1 MDTKAKHTLL
11 LVDDERS
18 ILSALKRL
26 FRKEGLRILTA
37 ESGRQAL
44 DTLRQE
50 NAPVSLIISDQ
61 RMPGMNGATFLAE
74 SMTLVPDAVR
84 FLLTG
89 YSDMEAVV
97 DAVNNGKIHRYL
109 VKPWNDAELLLYVR
123 EALRQVE
130 LKQENIRLSALTQKQ
145 NQELQALN
153 QKLEERVEERTWA
166 LKTQN
171 KKLKQLNR
179 GLEKSL
185 MDSIHLLLSLV
196 ESSNPKLGAYMKAT
210 GKLARR
216 IAEAAGM
223 EERLQNQLEMA
234 GLVHDIGLLGMPER
248 ILEKDERSMAPK
260 EFDAYAQHPE
270 IAALSLSS
278 VTELKEIGKIV
289 AAHHENIDGS
299 GFPHGLQGGHLST
312 GARILAIA
320 ADYCTMIHLW
330 PRVIRRMI
338 SVAGRYTSQDALN
351 RLEYDDEATIREKIA
366 ESVITEGAG
375 TRYDADLVSLF
386 LTCIGSDPTI
396 KTIQHLPFDQLEP
409 GLVLADD
416 LRLKDG
422 RLLIT
427 RGTALDP
434 NALKVIGEIGRQGMI
449 DGRVAIMVPLDT
461 HPERQAKA

>member
-1 MDTKAKHTLL
+1 MDLQNKHTLL
-11 LVDDERS
+11 LVDDEHG

-37 ESGRQAL
+37 ENGRQGL
-44 DTLRQE
+44 DTLRQ
-50 NAPVSLIISDQ
+50 ADTPVSLIISDQ

-74 SMTLVPDAVR
+74 SMTLVPDAMR

-89 YSDMEAVV
+89 YSDMDAVV

-130 LKQENIRLSALTQKQ
+130 LKQENLRLTALTQKQ
-145 NQELQALN
+145 NKELLALN
-153 QKLEERVEERTWA
+153 HQLEERVEERTWA

-171 KKLKQLNR
+171 KKLKQLNK

-185 MDSIHLLLSLV
+185 MDSIRLLLSLV
-196 ESSNPKLGAYMKAT
+196 ESSNPRLGAHMKAT
-210 GKLARR
+210 GKLARQ
-216 IAEAAGM
+216 IAEAAGLQ
-223 EERLQNQLEMA
+223 ERLQDQVEMA
-234 GLVHDIGLLGMPER
+234 GLVHDIGLLGMSER
-248 ILEKDERSMAPK
+248 ILEKDERSMSPK

-278 VTELKEIGKIV
+278 VTELEEIGKIV
-289 AAHHENIDGS
+289 AAHHENVDGS
-299 GFPHGLQGGHLST
+299 GFPHGIQGKRLNT
-312 GARILAIA
+312 GARILSIA

-330 PRVIRRMI
+330 PKVVRRMI

-351 RLEYDDEATIREKIA
+351 LLEYDDEATVREKIA
-366 ESVITEGAG
+366 QNVITEGAG
-375 TRYDADLVSLF
+375 KRYDAAFVRHF
-386 LTCIGSDPTI
+386 LTCIGRDPTI
-396 KTIQHLPFDQLEP
+396 KTIQQLPFDQLEA

-416 LRLKDG
+416 LRMNDG

-427 RGTALDP
+427 RGTALNQ
-434 NALKVIGEIGRQGMI
+434 NALKVIHEIGKRGKI
-449 DGRVAIMVPLDT
+449 DGMVAVMMPLEKDT
-461 HPERQAKA
+461 GREAEA